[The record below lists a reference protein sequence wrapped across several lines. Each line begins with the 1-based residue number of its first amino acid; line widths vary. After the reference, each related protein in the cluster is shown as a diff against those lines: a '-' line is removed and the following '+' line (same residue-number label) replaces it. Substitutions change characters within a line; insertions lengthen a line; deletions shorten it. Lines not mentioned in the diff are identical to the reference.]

1 MRPIT
6 PDACTIELHVSEG
19 PDAYLRAPISSTY
32 WKASIKRLFGVPNQ
46 RIARMTGPKVLS
58 PLPRRSQT
66 ANVGVPTH
74 FSNHEA
80 AASDRG

>member
-1 MRPIT
+1 MRSIT
-6 PDACTIELHVSEG
+6 PDACIIELDVGEAPGLLAAGNLIGLLEG
-19 PDAYLRAPISSTY
+19 FDKTPLWR
-32 WKASIKRLFGVPNQ
+32 RPNQ

-80 AASDRG
+80 

>member
-6 PDACTIELHVSEG
+6 PDACTIDLDVTKHQILLAAGNFNDLLESFDKTPLWC
-19 PDAYLRAPISSTY
+19 R
-32 WKASIKRLFGVPNQ
+32 PNQ

>member
-19 PDAYLRAPISSTY
+19 PDAYLRPGNFIGLLEGFDKTPL
-32 WKASIKRLFGVPNQ
+32 WRRPNQ

-80 AASDRG
+80 